1 MCFSLRIFALLLV
14 AASVAVAGAPPGDVD
29 PELEAVQDHIA
40 SFDTPGGYYRTTY
53 RYAEPQYWSFFPK
66 WMREDAGT
74 RKVTRILDIGCGYGT
89 LLTLAVRI
97 YGAQGYCL
105 DSTPYAAA
113 LARKDGLIF
122 SQSNIEL
129 DPIPWKEKFDVIIMT
144 EVIEHFNFHPTP
156 TLEKIRAALAPGGLF
171 FLSTP
176 DARSWGRTT
185 KYFKRLEDIPP
196 PPSRPAKVIDDHIWV
211 YGRSDLLRV
220 ARTAGL
226 KVERLEISNPKSASH
241 FNLLLRDAT

>member
-1 MCFSLRIFALLLV
+1 MGFGGRIVSLLLA
-14 AASVAVAGAPPGDVD
+14 AASVAVAGAPPDDVD
-29 PELEAVQDHIA
+29 PELEAVQNHIA
-40 SFDTPGGYYRTTY
+40 TFDTPRGYYRTTY
-53 RYAEPQYWSFFPK
+53 RYAEPRYWSFFPK

-74 RKVTRILDIGCGYGT
+74 RTITRILDIGCGYGT
-89 LLTLAVRI
+89 LLTLAVKI

-144 EVIEHFNFHPTP
+144 EVIEHFNFHPAP

-185 KYFKRLEDIPP
+185 KYFKQLEDIPAP
-196 PPSRPAKVIDDHIWV
+196 PPRPAKVIDDHIWV
-211 YGRSDLLRV
+211 YDRADLLRV
-220 ARTAGL
+220 VKAAGL
-226 KVERLEISNPKSASH
+226 KVERFEISNPKSASH
-241 FNLLLRDAT
+241 FNVLLRAAS